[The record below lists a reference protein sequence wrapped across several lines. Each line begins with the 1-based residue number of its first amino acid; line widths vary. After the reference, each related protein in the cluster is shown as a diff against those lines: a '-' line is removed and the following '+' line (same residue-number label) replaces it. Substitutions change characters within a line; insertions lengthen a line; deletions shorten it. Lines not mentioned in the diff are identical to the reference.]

1 MRALPDVVILGAGFA
16 GLACATTLA
25 GAGARVTVL
34 EASGTPGGRG
44 GSFREPRTGEIL
56 DLGPHLLMGVNRDA
70 QALLDR
76 LGTLDR
82 LEFQRS
88 LNIEYRWR
96 GDRRSR
102 LSCPPLPAPFHL
114 AAGLLQF
121 RSLPLSERA
130 AAIRMGR
137 AIRRI
142 ARTPGRLAGSACP
155 QNGVSPAPAETVTE
169 WLERL
174 RQGEHARHLLWEPL
188 ATAVLNDHP
197 GRASAFLFA
206 RVLSE
211 AFSGGPR
218 DSALGWPRSTL
229 GDLLEPAGRWLEQR
243 GGSLSYSSPAV
254 GLGWEGSR
262 VQEVR
267 LRDGGSVRAGQV
279 VSALPARALLP
290 LLADAPAPLE
300 RLRGD
305 CRLFA
310 PRTTPILSVYF
321 WSERRLLGTPFCA
334 LPGEEFPWIF
344 ERQAL
349 AKGSRGSWILALTLS
364 GARAWMDRPEAAIL
378 ETCRHQMEGLFPG
391 SERHLWHARVVRQ
404 PDATFEPAP
413 DLCLRRPG
421 PGTPAGNL
429 WLAGDWT
436 DTGLPSTLEG
446 AARSGHVAARALESS
461 V

>member
-1 MRALPDVVILGAGFA
+1 MHAHPDVVILGAGFA
-16 GLACATTLA
+16 GLACATALA

-56 DLGPHLLMGVNRDA
+56 DLGPHLLVGANRDA
-70 QALLDR
+70 RALLER
-76 LGTLDR
+76 LGTLER

-114 AAGLLQF
+114 AAGLLRFQA
-121 RSLPLSERA
+121 LPLSERA
-130 AAIRMGR
+130 AAVRIGR
-137 AIRRI
+137 AVRRI
-142 ARTPGRLAGSACP
+142 EKTPGRFTASPSPRNGQCP
-155 QNGVSPAPAETVTE
+155 TPEETVTQ
-169 WLERL
+169 WLKRL

-188 ATAVLNDHP
+188 ATAALNDHP

-206 RVLSE
+206 RVLAE
-211 AFSGGPR
+211 VFSGGPR
-218 DSALGWPRSTL
+218 DSALGWPRGAL
-229 GDLLEPAGRWLEQR
+229 GDLLKPADRWLEQR
-243 GGSLSYSSPAV
+243 GGSLSYSSPAA
-254 GLGWEGSR
+254 GLVWKGSH

-267 LRDGGSVRAGQV
+267 LRGGGSVRSGQV

-290 LLADAPAPLE
+290 LLADAPASVGQ
-300 RLRGD
+300 LRDD

-310 PRTTPILSVYF
+310 PRTLPILSVYF

-334 LPGEEFPWIF
+334 LPEEEFPWIF
-344 ERQAL
+344 ERRAL
-349 AKGSRGSWILALTLS
+349 AEGSRGSWILALTLG
-364 GARAWMDRPEAAIL
+364 GAQAWMNRPEAAIL
-378 ETCRHQMEGLFPG
+378 EASRRQMEGLFPG
-391 SERHLWHARVVRQ
+391 SERDLWHARVVRQ
-404 PDATFEPAP
+404 PEATFEPAP

-421 PGTPAGNL
+421 PGTPADNL

-436 DTGLPSTLEG
+436 NTGLPSTLEG
-446 AARSGHVAARALESS
+446 AARSGHIAARALESRA
-461 V
+461 